1 MRTVFEASHSLEGHM
16 VANLL
21 EQANI
26 YARVD
31 GDFLQGGVG
40 ELQPSGIVRV
50 VVNDDDFQQARE
62 IVCQWEANQP
72 ETKAPQTH
80 RLAANNIG
88 VWHLLVTFI
97 LGVLV
102 GLLLV
107 DIP

>member
-50 VVNDDDFQQARE
+50 VVNDEDFQQARE
-62 IVCQWEANQP
+62 IVRQWEANQP
-72 ETKAPQTH
+72 EIKPSRPHNSAV
-80 RLAANNIG
+80 NNFSL
-88 VWHLLVTFI
+88 WHLLVTFI

-102 GLLLV
+102 GLLLA
-107 DIP
+107 DFP